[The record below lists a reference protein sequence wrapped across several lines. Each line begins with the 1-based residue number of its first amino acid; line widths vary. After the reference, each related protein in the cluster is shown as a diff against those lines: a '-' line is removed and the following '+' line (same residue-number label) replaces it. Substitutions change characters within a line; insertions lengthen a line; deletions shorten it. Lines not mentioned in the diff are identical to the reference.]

1 MKLRFLSFLLLTVI
15 IGAINQSCSSS
26 DDNDIQ
32 FDDDTQAQ
40 AEAIVVS
47 GNWRISSYVDSGND
61 ETTDYNGYLF
71 TFRSNGTVIA
81 ENGNRIQAG
90 TWSVT
95 SSDSQDDE
103 SEGDLDFNLFFDVPE
118 EDIFDDLIDD
128 WDIVSINANM
138 ISLIDVSGGSGETDT
153 LVFEKILENN

>member
-103 SEGDLDFNLFFDVPE
+103 TEGDLDFNLFFDVPE
-118 EDIFDDLIDD
+118 DDIFDDLIDD

-138 ISLIDVSGGSGETDT
+138 ISLIDVSGGS
-153 LVFEKILENN
+153 

>member
-1 MKLRFLSFLLLTVI
+1 
-15 IGAINQSCSSS
+15 
-26 DDNDIQ
+26 
-32 FDDDTQAQ
+32 
-40 AEAIVVS
+40 
-47 GNWRISSYVDSGND
+47 
-61 ETTDYNGYLF
+61 
-71 TFRSNGTVIA
+71 